1 MTKEM
6 VELRASA
13 SVRSEPDLMTMM
25 KCQTLEKERDELRAM
40 LKKSE
45 DQLDQFRR
53 EVVTLTMKASTMDPE
68 RYMLK
73 YDHSELLKKREARV

>member
-40 LKKSE
+40 LKK
-45 DQLDQFRR
+45 DTVRR

-73 YDHSELLKKREARV
+73 SDHSELLKKREARV

>member
-45 DQLDQFRR
+45 DQLETVRR
-53 EVVTLTMKASTMDPE
+53 EVDALTIKAFTMDPE
-68 RYMLK
+68 RFMLK
-73 YDHSELLKKREARV
+73 SDHS

>member
-53 EVVTLTMKASTMDPE
+53 EVVTLTMQASTMDPE

-73 YDHSELLKKREARV
+73 SDHSELLKKREARV